1 MAISSINPC
10 SKCGIETQKLNNNPN
25 SEQQKE
31 VQKLRQRDMEVRA
44 HEAAHLAVAGQY
56 ATGGASF
63 QYVKGPD
70 GQRYAVGGEV
80 KIDTSP
86 VKNDP
91 QATVQKAKQIR
102 SAALAPAN
110 PSGADRAIAAQA
122 TKMEMEAQI
131 ELAQKKS
138 EETSGYDKN
147 GNKEKPQLDPV
158 ILILLFE
165 C

>member
-10 SKCGIETQKLNNNPN
+10 STCGVEARQLKDNPN
-25 SEQQKE
+25 SDQQKE
-31 VQKLRQRDMEVRA
+31 VQKLRQRDMEVRT
-44 HEAAHLAVAGQY
+44 HEAAHLAAAGQY

-91 QATVQKAKQIR
+91 QATVQKARQIR

-122 TKMEMEAQI
+122 ARMEMEAQI
-131 ELAQKKS
+131 ELAQKQ
-138 EETSGYDKN
+138 EETNGYDKN
-147 GNKEKPQLDPV
+147 GNKEKPTMDPV
-158 ILILLFE
+158 KIDFVV
-165 C
+165 